1 MGSLAPALPLP
12 GGAAA
17 VGMPFPGG
25 APGAGGGSVG
35 GGPGPPA
42 AGSTWWTRLFQLS
55 ECVSLTGVL
64 KGRFDVFGGG
74 WFAAAVVGGVGGPV
88 ASGGVL
94 PGDCDLDVDAEQPGE
109 HWGGKFGGE
118 AKPKLG

>member
-1 MGSLAPALPLP
+1 M
-12 GGAAA
+12 A
-17 VGMPFPGG
+17 VEVF
-25 APGAGGGSVG
+25 AG
-35 GGPGPPA
+35 P
-42 AGSTWWTRLFQLS
+42 TWWTRLFQLS

-118 AKPKLG
+118 AKQCGGAALGGAEAELS

>member
-1 MGSLAPALPLP
+1 MWAVRCLP
-12 GGAAA
+12 GGSGKVGGDDVGGMSVEAAA
-17 VGMPFPGG
+17 GT
-25 APGAGGGSVG
+25 
-35 GGPGPPA
+35 
-42 AGSTWWTRLFQLS
+42 TWWTRLFQLS

-88 ASGGVL
+88 AGGGVL
-94 PGDCDLDVDAEQPGE
+94 PGDCDLDVDAGQPGE

-118 AKPKLG
+118 AKQCGGAALGEAETELA